1 LSTAMAALTGP
12 LANWCTFATWASK
25 QAGQSIRKE
34 DLART
39 FETLLTGSR
48 DATRAMDALADADGD
63 SRGLQAVDVDALRET
78 LRQAL
83 SPAAAFE
90 RVSDAIAR
98 GNKKVFEEIGREFA
112 RFLALCQYGPPDDAV
127 VEEFCDELRP
137 GEPPDGQRYL
147 RQAFRC
153 YSQALIEADAKRKCE
168 LMLLANV
175 EIGFHEQTR
184 LQPEIIEA
192 LDAPLPD
199 LAQLR
204 EDLLEALAAQ
214 RSVSRAFWQRPDLG
228 QTRARLAKKARR
240 LARQTITEHMM
251 TLRLSDDRLLYVGQD
266 LRGSF
271 PPELQQID
279 HPDLQA
285 LLQQIDPTPDSLRGT
300 GTDDWGDLADR
311 LHFIADMFRAYEED
325 GGLLGPP
332 FTLEQVMKLKAGQRP
347 AGRL

>member
-1 LSTAMAALTGP
+1 

-39 FETLLTGSR
+39 FEDLLVRSR
-48 DATRAMDALADADGD
+48 SATTALDALAEAD
-63 SRGLQAVDVDALRET
+63 SETRGLHAPDVAAIREA
-78 LRQAL
+78 LRQAV
-83 SPAAAFE
+83 SPTAAFE

-98 GNKKVFEEIGREFA
+98 GNSKVFEEIGREFA
-112 RFLALCQYGPPDDAV
+112 RFLALCQNGAPDDAS
-127 VEEFCDELRP
+127 VEEFCHGLRP
-137 GEPPDGQRYL
+137 GDPPDGQRFL
-147 RQAFRC
+147 QQAFRR
-153 YSQALIEADAKRKCE
+153 YVQALTETDAKRKCE

-184 LQPEIIEA
+184 LQPEIVEA

-204 EDLLEALAAQ
+204 HDLLQALTAQ
-214 RSVSRAFWQRPDLG
+214 RGVSRALWQRPDPG
-228 QTRARLAKKARR
+228 QTRARLAKKARQ

-251 TLRLSDDRLLYVGQD
+251 TLHLPDDRLLYLGQD
-266 LRGSF
+266 LRGTF
-271 PPELQQID
+271 PPDLQEID
-279 HPDLQA
+279 NPDLQA
-285 LLQQIDPTPDSLRGT
+285 LLRQIDPTPNSLQDT
-300 GTDDWGDLADR
+300 GTDDWGNLADR